1 MKRADFRLQTAARL
15 MKLPEGADTMAEIN
29 KLTDAEKER
38 LKGLVDWVEE
48 YERIAFL
55 PVIYAST
62 HVTY

>member
-38 LKGLVDWVEE
+38 IKGLVDWVEE
-48 YERIAFL
+48 YEKVAFL
-55 PVIYAST
+55 PVIYAKQS
-62 HVTY
+62 